1 MTPFSR
7 STTQPDHTTRS
18 ATRTGPLRRLR
29 TELFDVCIVGAGAS
43 GAGCA
48 LDAAA
53 RGLKTALIDMDDF
66 GAATSGTSTKLV
78 HGGVRYLEQAFKTA
92 DAKQLSLVR
101 KALHERKTLLHIAP
115 HLAHPLALL
124 TPCFNWFEGA
134 YFTIG
139 LKLYDWLAGTR
150 QLQPSRWLTRK
161 EAVAEFP
168 AFDGNRLHSAV
179 MYYDGQFDDVRL
191 NLALV
196 QTATERGA
204 VTANHIRA
212 TGFVRDEQGRLQGI
226 EVTDTLTG
234 DQFTIRAKVL
244 VNATGTRA
252 DFLRQSADKSRQHR
266 MRASKGAH
274 VVLRADAMTPSKAA
288 LLVPKTADGRVLFAI
303 PWRGHWLIGTTD
315 TEAGPTDAPML
326 QPDEA
331 DYLTK
336 HVSQYLK
343 TPIAIGQVTGG
354 FAGLRPLLQ
363 ADPQASSKSLVRDHE
378 VEIDPAS
385 GLVSIMGGKWTT
397 YRLMAQ
403 ETIDACCRVLKI
415 DVSSSTETLLLA
427 GGDGYGKTFIERFG
441 AVHNQLPADVLAHL
455 LDTYGTHAETVVN
468 LFREEPTYSGRLVEG
483 HPFTTGEVVYA
494 VRVER
499 AQTIADVLMRRIR
512 LGLVDWAA
520 ALEALPA
527 VTDIMSRKLDW
538 SEEEA
543 RQAETTFRAH
553 LDLLMASAG
562 VASATGTKKA

>member
-1 MTPFSR
+1 MLPSSR
-7 STTQPDHTTRS
+7 LPTQTNYTDKP
-18 ATRTGPLRRLR
+18 ATRTEQLHRLQ
-29 TELFDVCIVGAGAS
+29 TEVFDICIIGAGAS

-78 HGGVRYLEQAFKTA
+78 HGGVRYLEQAFKTF
-92 DAKQLSLVR
+92 DARQLSLVR
-101 KALHERKTLLHIAP
+101 KALHERKTLLHTAP

-150 QLQPSRWLTRK
+150 QLEPSRWLTRDQ
-161 EAVAEFP
+161 AVAEFP

-196 QTATERGA
+196 QTASERGA
-204 VTANHIRA
+204 VAVNHIRA
-212 TGFVRDEQGRLQGI
+212 ESFVRDEQGRLQGV
-226 EVTDTLTG
+226 EVVDNLTG
-234 DQFTIRAKVL
+234 NRYTIRAKVM

-252 DFLRQSADKSRQHR
+252 DFLRQSADNTRQHR

-315 TEAGPTDAPML
+315 TEADPTDAPML
-326 QPDEA
+326 QPEEA
-331 DYLTK
+331 EYLTK
-336 HVSQYLK
+336 HVSNYLK
-343 TPIAIGQVTGG
+343 TPLSIGQVTGG

-385 GLVSIMGGKWTT
+385 GLISIMGGKWTT

-403 ETIDACCRVLKI
+403 ETIDACCRVLHV
-415 DVSSSTETLLLA
+415 DTVSPTETLLLT
-427 GGDGYGKTFIERFG
+427 GGDGYGKPFIERFRE
-441 AVHNQLPADVLAHL
+441 ANKQLPTDVLTHL
-455 LDTYGTHAETVVN
+455 LDTYGTNAEAIVK
-468 LFREEPTYSGRLVEG
+468 LFRKEPTYSERLVQG
-483 HPFTTGEVVYA
+483 HPFTKAEVIYA
-494 VRVER
+494 VRTER

-512 LGLVDWAA
+512 LGLVDWEA
-520 ALEALPA
+520 ALKALPV
-527 VTDIMSRKLDW
+527 VTEIMEHELDW
-538 SEEEA
+538 PTEKA
-543 RQAETTFRAH
+543 VQAETTFRAH
-553 LDLLMASAG
+553 LDLLMESAG
-562 VASATGTKKA
+562 VATPSAIKKA